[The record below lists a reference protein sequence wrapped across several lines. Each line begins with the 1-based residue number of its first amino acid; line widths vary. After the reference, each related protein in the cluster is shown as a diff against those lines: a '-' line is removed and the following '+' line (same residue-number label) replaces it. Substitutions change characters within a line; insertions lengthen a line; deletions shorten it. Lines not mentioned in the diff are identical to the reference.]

1 MIKFLKPCKLLYDYR
16 KLFCECC
23 GAEPYW
29 DSCDF
34 DANEEVDEDRVEIP
48 SYFVIGEDYEII
60 ED

>member
-1 MIKFLKPCKLLYDYR
+1 MIKFLKPCKILYDYR
-16 KLFCECC
+16 KFLCECC
-23 GAEPYW
+23 GEGPYW